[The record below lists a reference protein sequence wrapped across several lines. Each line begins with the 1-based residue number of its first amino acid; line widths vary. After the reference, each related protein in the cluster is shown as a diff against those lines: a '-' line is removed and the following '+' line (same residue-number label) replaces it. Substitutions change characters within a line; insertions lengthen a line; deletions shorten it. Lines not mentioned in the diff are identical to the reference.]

1 MHVVTDAPIKDQI
14 LIVSFFYSVFPV
26 TPDEWGINAPF
37 ANQTDTENQNL
48 TMLYILA
55 AAIICLFLVIYIL
68 LLLKQS
74 NRLRTEAFAQV
85 AAAKKV
91 EEEMAQSKAQFLV
104 TVNHAIR
111 TPLNSAIGLTSLLM
125 QTDLTDEQQKYVSN
139 IHHSNVSLLSV
150 INDMLVFSKI
160 ESGSLQLEQVPFALK
175 RCVQEVFSLLNASA
189 GNHLSIV
196 CSISA
201 GVPELILGDHSRLR
215 QVLINLLSNAQRQT
229 EKGNVKL
236 NVALKNREG
245 DAVEILFTIE
255 DNSLAVPAAHHNN
268 ILPENN
274 TLAHAISMT
283 TDQTG
288 LGLSVS
294 MRLVSLMGGSFKIET
309 LADKG
314 NLITFT
320 IRGRLLKD
328 ATEAPEESTTDSRPA
343 AIDTT
348 LARQLPLRILTV
360 DDNDM
365 NQFMLSS
372 LLQKMGYQN
381 VVAKNGSE
389 AVALAIE
396 NAFDIIFMDLY
407 MPVMDGLEATR
418 RIREYYLTGPKPV
431 IIGVTANALISEKEI
446 VIRAGFND
454 FLLKPY
460 KMEDIQTAVTKWGRQ
475 VVSENS

>member
-1 MHVVTDAPIKDQI
+1 
-14 LIVSFFYSVFPV
+14 
-26 TPDEWGINAPF
+26 
-37 ANQTDTENQNL
+37 
-48 TMLYILA
+48 MLYIQVI
-55 AAIICLFLVIYIL
+55 AIAICLFLAILFFL
-68 LLLKQS
+68 LLRRSAL
-74 NRLRTEAFAQV
+74 LRNEATAQV
-85 AAAKKV
+85 ATARKV
-91 EEEMAQSKAQFLV
+91 EEELAQSKAQFLA

-111 TPLNSAIGLTSLLM
+111 TPLNSAIGMTSLLM
-125 QTDLTDEQQKYVSN
+125 QTHLSEEQKKYVSS

-160 ESGSLQLEQVPFALK
+160 ESGSLQLEQVPFGLK

-189 GNHLSIV
+189 GNHLSV
-196 CSISA
+196 TCVVDPA
-201 GVPELILGDHSRLR
+201 VPELIQGDHSRLR
-215 QVLINLLSNAQRQT
+215 QVLINLLGNAQRQT

-236 NVALKNREG
+236 TVSQKSREG
-245 DAVEILFTIE
+245 DTIEILFAIE
-255 DNSLAVPAAHHNN
+255 DTSLVNGRSTV
-268 ILPENN
+268 LPDNQSASHF
-274 TLAHAISMT
+274 LSMT
-283 TDQTG
+283 SDQTG

-309 LADKG
+309 VAGKG

-320 IRGRLLKD
+320 IKGRLLKD
-328 ATEAPEESTTDSRPA
+328 QPEALPA
-343 AIDTT
+343 AAGGEDQTPINAS
-348 LARQLPLRILTV
+348 LAQQMPLRILIV

-372 LLQKMGYQN
+372 LLLKMGYHS

-389 AVALAIE
+389 AVALAVE

-418 RIREYYLTGPKPV
+418 RIREYYLVDKTPV

-446 VIRAGFND
+446 IIRAGFND

-460 KMEDIQTAVTKWGRQ
+460 KMEDIQAAVEKWGKELVRG
-475 VVSENS
+475 